1 MRTRKYLHLGF
12 WTAQRFT
19 SCLLPIR
26 TDGIVLKRDFVA
38 ARCCL
43 SFALYL
49 VSCVVCL
56 VSCARVLCI
65 LCLVSCAQE
74 VLCSRLLV
82 CVSCIMQTSHIV
94 LISFVFF
101 LSIVLLLNS
110 SPIDWVVLL
119 ISGLQQRATEWK
131 QDWPQQVNISCCSS
145 TAEQSPSW
153 PCVNIQG
160 LSSWWANAGG
170 KTARDSGSWQVSPPS
185 SQQSK

>member
-38 ARCCL
+38 ARYRL

-56 VSCARVLCI
+56 VSFVSYLVSCVF
-65 LCLVSCAQE
+65 CLVSCAQE

-110 SPIDWVVLL
+110 SPID
-119 ISGLQQRATEWK
+119 
-131 QDWPQQVNISCCSS
+131 
-145 TAEQSPSW
+145 
-153 PCVNIQG
+153 
-160 LSSWWANAGG
+160 
-170 KTARDSGSWQVSPPS
+170 
-185 SQQSK
+185 